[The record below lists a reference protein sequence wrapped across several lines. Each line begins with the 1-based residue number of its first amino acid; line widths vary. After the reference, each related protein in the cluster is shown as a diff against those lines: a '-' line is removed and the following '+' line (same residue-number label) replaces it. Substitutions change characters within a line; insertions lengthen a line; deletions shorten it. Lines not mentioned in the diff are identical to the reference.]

1 MRILKVIG
9 IGLLAILLL
18 VAVVL
23 AVWFLR
29 PNGSQVAPALEI
41 ETWDVVADGSHNSNT
56 DMILWNGQFFLVYA
70 SSPFHF
76 ASEDSRLVLLRS
88 DDPRSWQTLAE
99 FDASGEDI
107 RDPKLAVIGGRLFSM
122 PSRTRRSLPS
132 PI

>member
-107 RDPKLAVIGGRLFSM
+107 RDPS
-122 PSRTRRSLPS
+122 S
-132 PI
+132 P